1 MNLLSQLSVVV
12 PVFNEEDCID
22 EFFAELFR
30 SLNGFDSWEVIFVDD
45 GSSDSSWIMIEK
57 LARQNQK
64 VRGIRLT
71 RNFGHQIA
79 VSAGLEQARFD
90 SIAIIDADLQDPP
103 SLLPKMYSLLSAD
116 VDIVYGKRS
125 NRKGESVFKKISAK
139 VFYRIFRMLVPFEI
153 PIDTGDFRIISKKV
167 KDHVIAMNEQDPF
180 LRGLFALTGYS
191 SFPFEYERQPRKAG
205 NSKYNLRKMLN
216 LAINAILTFSDFPLR
231 LFTKISLFLLSLA
244 VLGGAWAIT
253 LSVTGGATSGWL
265 SIFSLVL
272 FLGSLNIILSSIV
285 GAYVLQAVKASRQRP
300 RFFVSK
306 TIN

>member
-45 GSSDSSWIMIEK
+45 GSSDSSWIKIEK
-57 LARQNQK
+57 LAKQNQK

-103 SLLPKMYSLLSAD
+103 SLLPKMYALLSAD

-191 SFPFEYERQPRKAG
+191 
-205 NSKYNLRKMLN
+205 
-216 LAINAILTFSDFPLR
+216 
-231 LFTKISLFLLSLA
+231 
-244 VLGGAWAIT
+244 
-253 LSVTGGATSGWL
+253 
-265 SIFSLVL
+265 
-272 FLGSLNIILSSIV
+272 
-285 GAYVLQAVKASRQRP
+285 
-300 RFFVSK
+300 
-306 TIN
+306 